1 MPEHVPVML
10 KEGMDMLNIQPNAW
24 YIDAT
29 FGRGGHT
36 GAMLE
41 RGANVIAFDHDL
53 EAIQYG
59 QQAFASEIGAG
70 RLMLVNTN
78 FAELGNAPELIS
90 KTILGVLFDFGL
102 NSAQLNS
109 ARRGFSFQEDG
120 PLDMR
125 MDMRLGVTARDLVN
139 ALGKKELYQLLTTF
153 AQEYRARDIVDAILR
168 SRASKPIETTQE
180 LAQLVERAIGQREAS
195 RGHAKGNR
203 KTTHLHPATKT
214 FMALRL
220 AVNDELGSIERALP
234 TALDTVADG
243 GRIVTISFHEG
254 EDRLVKHAMRGWQEN
269 GRGEALTKKP
279 MEPSEQE
286 VRDNPRSRSAKLRT
300 FQKGQSITHATDLGT
315 NERATVL

>member
-10 KEGMDMLNIQPNAW
+10 EEAMDMLNIQPNAW

-36 GAMLE
+36 SAMLE

-59 QQAFASEIGAG
+59 QQVFANEITAG
-70 RLMLVNTN
+70 RLVLVNTN
-78 FAELGNAPELIS
+78 FAELGKTPELIS
-90 KTILGVLFDFGL
+90 KSISGILFDFGL
-102 NSAQLNS
+102 NSVQLDT

-139 ALGKKELYQLLTTF
+139 ALGKKELYKLLTTF
-153 AQEYRARDIVDAILR
+153 AQEYRARGIVDAILR
-168 SRASKPIETTQE
+168 ARANKPIETTQE
-180 LAQLVERAIGQREAS
+180 LAQIVERAVGRRES
-195 RGHAKGNR
+195 S
-203 KTTHLHPATKT
+203 HLHPATKT

-254 EDRLVKHAMRGWQEN
+254 EDRLVKHAMRAWQE
-269 GRGEALTKKP
+269 GDRGKALTKKP

-286 VRDNPRSRSAKLRT
+286 VRTNPRSRSAKMRT
-300 FQKGQSITHATDLGT
+300 FQKGLSIKNTLDNETT
-315 NERATVL
+315 NERATSV

>member
-10 KEGMDMLNIQPNAW
+10 KETMDMLNIQPQAW

-36 GAMLE
+36 RAILE

-53 EAIQYG
+53 EAIQFG
-59 QQAFASEIGAG
+59 QQAFTNEIAEG
-70 RLMLVNTN
+70 RLVLINTN
-78 FAELGNAPELIS
+78 FSELGNAPELIS

-102 NSAQLNS
+102 NSTQLDT

-153 AQEYRARDIVDAILR
+153 AQEYRARDIVNAILR
-168 SRASKPIETTQE
+168 ARASKPIETTRE
-180 LAQLVERAIGQREAS
+180 LAQLVELAIGQRGTS
-195 RGHAKGNR
+195 
-203 KTTHLHPATKT
+203 HLHPATKT

-234 TALDTVADG
+234 TALDTIADG

-254 EDRLVKHAMRGWQEN
+254 EDRLVKHAMKAWQEN
-269 GRGEALTKKP
+269 GRGESMTKKP

-286 VRDNPRSRSAKLRT
+286 VHDNPRSRSAKMRT
-300 FQKGQSITHATDLGT
+300 FQKDQSMNSESIEGAI
-315 NERATVL
+315 VV

>member
-1 MPEHVPVML
+1 MPEHVSVML
-10 KEGMDMLNIQPNAW
+10 KEAMDMLNIQSHAW

-36 GAMLE
+36 SAILE

-59 QQAFASEIGAG
+59 QQAFANEIGAG
-70 RLMLVNTN
+70 RLILINTN
-78 FAELGNAPELIS
+78 FADLGNSPELIS
-90 KTILGVLFDFGL
+90 KTILGILFDFGL
-102 NSAQLNS
+102 NSVQLDTP
-109 ARRGFSFQEDG
+109 RRGFSFQEDG

-168 SRASKPIETTQE
+168 FRASKPIETTQE
-180 LAQLVERAIGQREAS
+180 LAQIVERAIGRREIAH
-195 RGHAKGNR
+195 GHARGNR
-203 KTTHLHPATKT
+203 KSSHLHPATKT

-254 EDRLVKHAMRGWQEN
+254 EDRLVKHAMRAWQETS
-269 GRGEALTKKP
+269 RGEALTKKP
-279 MEPSEQE
+279 MEPSEYE
-286 VRDNPRSRSAKLRT
+286 VHDNPRSRSAKMRV
-300 FQKGQSITHATDLGT
+300 FQKGQSAH
-315 NERATVL
+315 TVNSEVIEGVTVI